1 MEWGVQNR
9 QMPGTSGYTSA
20 ARSSLSRHGGCN
32 ISRGCSVAA
41 LLCVS
46 PFFLICKQ
54 VATPVPPR
62 VALVD
67 MVSVILVGVVVL
79 PLLCVSP
86 FFFLCKQVATSALPE
101 KALVDMVNVTLVGL
115 PEPYPYGVHTAF
127 LAGKS
132 PNVLSN
138 TVYIHGSSQL

>member
-1 MEWGVQNR
+1 MATPVP
-9 QMPGTSGYTSA
+9 PG
-20 ARSSLSRHGGCN
+20 
-32 ISRGCSVAA
+32 AA
-41 LLCVS
+41 LVDMVGVILVGVVVMPPLCVS
-46 PFFLICKQ
+46 PFFLLCKQ

-115 PEPYPYGVHTAF
+115 ARTISIRCTYGIFGREITKCAVKYGVYTRF
-127 LAGKS
+127 
-132 PNVLSN
+132 
-138 TVYIHGSSQL
+138 

>member
-67 MVSVILVGVVVL
+67 MVSVILVGVVML

-115 PEPYPYGVHTAF
+115 ARTISIRCTYGIFGREITKCAVKYGVYTRF
-127 LAGKS
+127 
-132 PNVLSN
+132 
-138 TVYIHGSSQL
+138 